1 MLSTKNKNNNSSVFA
16 NTATFDNVSINGGI
30 TNASL
35 TSSLNKIS
43 RTINTISGKISTIS
57 GGLNNLQ
64 TYIGINTIS
73 GDINLNCNNINY
85 NNLNMI
91 KPQTQYTN
99 NIAFQ
104 QFINQLL

>member
-1 MLSTKNKNNNSSVFA
+1 MLSTKNNNNNSSIYA
-16 NTATFDNVSINGGI
+16 NNGTFDNVSINGNI
-30 TNASL
+30 TNTSL
-35 TSSLNKIS
+35 TSSLN
-43 RTINTISGKISTIS
+43 TISSSINNINSSINTIS

-64 TYIGINTIS
+64 TYISTIS

-85 NNLNMI
+85 NGLNMI

-104 QFINQLL
+104 QFINQVL